1 MSSFNTYDN
10 YNSFNDLIN
19 RTEVLEEKDFKS
31 MVGSAKLRP
40 EFAKYKAE
48 DPKTGEKAS
57 PGGLSRLANILF
69 VTALGE
75 AHLDILDQETTN
87 TLKGAKY
94 STSSTRIGQGLQELA
109 PKAFKELFREKN
121 PRSVEVS
128 EYVNDP
134 EKLEELIKD
143 TVINYTRRDR
153 EYIKDIETED
163 IADAVEDAVDDI
175 SAEVRLAKGLMD
187 GEAEKV
193 ELDFDE
199 ADIFID
205 GIDDGVKSAVSQKAA
220 DYLNKQGEK
229 AGLKAEV
236 TRAGVNIEAPTGFFG
251 DAARMAQFEDK
262 LKGLVMDLDGNIPEE
277 RIRVKFT
284 GSDGPVEYKDEDYEE
299 GPEPIE
305 PTGTDSEYEEDINE
319 VEDEESNIKFSVGSV
334 GGQHGQI
341 MTKDKTFDSLE
352 DACDHAGVDVKDC
365 ISGEWD
371 DMGDGTKEYV
381 VDEDTVIIMHAAS
394 EDNEFDDFDIG
405 PQSDENV
412 PDDYEEVLAA
422 LVDDDKKKHAMKQ
435 LNGEDEEELQVESTT
450 AAYLTEQKDRDN
462 RFKVNVVEEGIGNLA
477 AAAGRG
483 LVKAAKSKTAKK
495 VARGIGNFAKD
506 AAIETGRVAA
516 ELGGEGLK
524 VAGKAVMKGA
534 DKLIDAADEGI
545 NRLASDEEVKV
556 GSMVTTNYGEVVHID
571 EIDTDSDMKGRP
583 VYMGTDKDGGEHI
596 LYSDQIHAVSPE
608 GEEDEE
614 CIVMQP
620 MLESHKTDTSAY
632 LTEQSASDKRNKKTE
647 VKNQSFKEKYK
658 PKTQWQL
665 EELRRYGL

>member
-19 RTEVLEEKDFKS
+19 RAELLEEKT
-31 MVGSAKLRP
+31 
-40 EFAKYKAE
+40 YKAMVKGANLGPELKKFRSE
-48 DPKTGEKAS
+48 DGK
-57 PGGLSRLANILF
+57 GLSATSRVKNLILIS
-69 VTALGE
+69 ALVQMDL
-75 AHLDILDQETTN
+75 LDDDVAKTLKRKATSSSYITN
-87 TLKGAKY
+87 TLKD
-94 STSSTRIGQGLQELA
+94 LA
-109 PKAFKELFREKN
+109 PKVHAQLFDGDNPGSEEVVKYVQDNIDQLLPFAVKNVTRGEYEKTEVDTEVPDDAEAKELED
-121 PRSVEVS
+121 EV
-128 EYVNDP
+128 
-134 EKLEELIKD
+134 
-143 TVINYTRRDR
+143 
-153 EYIKDIETED
+153 
-163 IADAVEDAVDDI
+163 

-220 DYLNKQGEK
+220 DYLNKQGVK

-299 GPEPIE
+299 GPEPME
-305 PTGTDSEYEEDINE
+305 PEGPANEYEEDINE
-319 VEDEESNIKFSVGSV
+319 VEDEEGDTLSKIERDISNG
-334 GGQHGQI
+334 
-341 MTKDKTFDSLE
+341 MTAKESMDSLGI
-352 DACDHAGVDVKDC
+352 HPSRQKDMLRKYLAYTDKYSEGP
-365 ISGEWD
+365 I
-371 DMGDGTKEYV
+371 
-381 VDEDTVIIMHAAS
+381 

-524 VAGKAVMKGA
+524 LAGKAVVKGA

>member
-19 RTEVLEEKDFKS
+19 RSELLEEKT
-31 MVGSAKLRP
+31 
-40 EFAKYKAE
+40 YKAMVKGANLGPELKKFRSE
-48 DPKTGEKAS
+48 DGK
-57 PGGLSRLANILF
+57 GLSATSRVKNLILIS
-69 VTALGE
+69 ALVQMDL
-75 AHLDILDQETTN
+75 LDDDVAATLKRKATSSSYITN
-87 TLKGAKY
+87 TLKD
-94 STSSTRIGQGLQELA
+94 LA
-109 PKAFKELFREKN
+109 PKVHAQLFDGDNPGSEEVVKYVQDNIDQLLPFAVKNVTRGEYEKAEVDTEVPDDAEAKELED
-121 PRSVEVS
+121 EV
-128 EYVNDP
+128 
-134 EKLEELIKD
+134 
-143 TVINYTRRDR
+143 
-153 EYIKDIETED
+153 
-163 IADAVEDAVDDI
+163 

-205 GIDDGVKSAVSQKAA
+205 GIDAGVKNAVSQQAA
-220 DYLNKQGEK
+220 DYLNKQGIK

-262 LKGLVMDLDGNIPEE
+262 LKGLVMDMDSNIPEE

-299 GPEPIE
+299 GPEPME
-305 PTGTDSEYEEDINE
+305 PEGPANEYEEDINE
-319 VEDEESNIKFSVGSV
+319 V
-334 GGQHGQI
+334 
-341 MTKDKTFDSLE
+341 
-352 DACDHAGVDVKDC
+352 
-365 ISGEWD
+365 
-371 DMGDGTKEYV
+371 
-381 VDEDTVIIMHAAS
+381 

-422 LVDDDKKKHAMKQ
+422 LVDDDKKKHAIKK
-435 LNGEDEEELQVESTT
+435 LNGEDPVDVAHAKGHIAKDDVRMIKKLRSDEDEEVIQVESTT

-462 RFKVNVVEEGIGNLA
+462 RFKVDVVEEGIGNLA

-516 ELGGEGLK
+516 ELGGEGLR

-534 DKLIDAADEGI
+534 DKVIDAADKGI
-545 NRLASDEEVKV
+545 SRLASDEEIKV

-583 VYMGTDKDGGEHI
+583 VYMGTDKDGGDHI
-596 LYSDQIHAVSPE
+596 LYPDQIHAVSPE
-608 GEEDEE
+608 DEE
-614 CIVMQP
+614 SIVMQP
-620 MLESHKTDTSAY
+620 MLESPKTNTSAY
-632 LTEQSASDKRNKKTE
+632 LIEQSASDKRNKKTA